1 MIPFAGL
8 ALLVCSMSVAGCG
21 QGRESSSYPA
31 TSSDSAS
38 AVVGH
43 DDLPIRLC
51 LQVDRSR
58 LEAIAQGDVRLWLQ
72 LRHRSAST
80 RYSPAYTLSALD
92 ADGASAWRESFA
104 MHVDHVEP
112 ATGAAQPQRFLFHLR
127 EAPIRIDDAGRVC
140 FELDRADSDAT
151 AAVETPPVL
160 EVELRWQDV
169 ASDR

>member
-21 QGRESSSYPA
+21 QGRESSNPA
-31 TSSDSAS
+31 AAADSAS

-43 DDLPIRLC
+43 EDLPVRLC
-51 LQVDRSR
+51 LHVDKSR
-58 LEAIAQGDVRLWLQ
+58 LEAIAQGELRLWLQ

-80 RYSPAYTLSALD
+80 RYSPAFTLSD
-92 ADGASAWRESFA
+92 VGADGGSAWRETFS
-104 MHVDHVEP
+104 MHVDHIEP

-127 EAPIRIDDAGRVC
+127 EAPIGIDDAGRVC
-140 FELDRADSDAT
+140 FELDRADSEAT
-151 AAVETPPVL
+151 AAVEEPPVL
-160 EVELRWQDV
+160 EVELRWQEV